1 MFVPYII
8 AFMIGVA
15 IGGVTGALMIA
26 CAVDMKEE

>member
-1 MFVPYII
+1 MFIPYII
-8 AFMIGVA
+8 AFMAGLG